1 MPPQFPI
8 GKVFEMKRGIALLS
22 AVCLLAGAPAG
33 GQESAVNET
42 GGRVSYTTYSGTEE
56 TAPESAPPYVVVTGD
71 PLIPALVE
79 KYYPGYIT
87 DVSASSPQP
96 VEDGFSFAS
105 GRISDTEILWYIG
118 KDDEAYYEN
127 LDVLLVDQSTGE
139 RMGLIDLFVV
149 DVDMADKYVS
159 ADADVAGA
167 LRSDLKITNTELSE
181 QFEYTRSITSD
192 ENGVQRGVM
201 IAATPGFFAYRRS
214 IAKDVLGTDDPEK
227 VQQAVADW
235 ESFDQTAGKMHG
247 RGWKMLAGAGDA
259 FECVEQNKEVGWYD
273 EQGDLHIAKSLQDW
287 IANTKEY
294 SEKGYNAG
302 TYMWTDAWHA
312 ETGKNGKTFGFFI
325 SADEIAPFISGALD
339 KSLSDGGEAAEG
351 NGSFGDWAV
360 CTGPGHWYRGG
371 SVVCAAAGS
380 SYTKLSANLIRFLAC
395 DEGTMMTMAGK
406 ENLCVNNRTVLR
418 KLSDAKDQGEGF
430 LISVFQRGACG
441 SGVAGRFLEEA
452 EKAGTV
458 REQREAE
465 GAGAVRKQR
474 EAEGAGAV
482 REEREVD
489 PRPAQ
494 EAESGSRIVSA
505 AQPVFSRKDPIHPV
519 LLSAEST
526 LPLTEEETEEST
538 DVQRSFVGDA
548 GSVED
553 PNAPR
558 EEEAA
563 DAVGADTWR
572 AFFGGQD
579 IYSVFADAGEGIQI
593 TNVVQSEAV
602 FGILFETAY
611 LEYFAGEV
619 SEQEAMT
626 TYYQNAKMFLS

>member
-8 GKVFEMKRGIALLS
+8 GKVFEMKREIALLS
-22 AVCLLAGAPAG
+22 AVCLLAGTPAR

-42 GGRVSYTTYSGTEE
+42 GGRASYTTYSGAE
-56 TAPESAPPYVVVTGD
+56 TAAPESTPPYIVVTGD
-71 PLIPALVE
+71 PLVPELVE
-79 KYYPGYIT
+79 KYYPGYIPE
-87 DVSASSPQP
+87 VSASSPAP

-127 LDVLLVDQSTGE
+127 LDVALVDQSTGE
-139 RMGLIDLFVV
+139 RMGLVDLFVV
-149 DVDMADKYVS
+149 DADMADKYVS
-159 ADADVAGA
+159 ADADVAGT
-167 LRSDLKITNTELSE
+167 LRRDLKISNTELSE
-181 QFEYTRSITSD
+181 QFEYTRTITSD

-235 ESFDQTAGKMHG
+235 ESFDKTAEKMYG

-259 FECVEQNKEVGWYD
+259 FECVEQNKEIGWYD

-287 IANTKEY
+287 IALTKRY

-302 TYMWTDAWHA
+302 TDMWTEAWHA

-339 KSLSDGGEAAEG
+339 KSFSDGGEAAEG

-380 SYTKLSANLIRFLAC
+380 PYTELSANLIRFLAC
-395 DEGTMMTMAGK
+395 DEGTMMEMAGK
-406 ENLCVNNRTVLR
+406 ENLCVNNKAVLR
-418 KLSDAKDQGEGF
+418 KLSDAKDQGDGF
-430 LISVFQRGACG
+430 LTSIFQRGASG
-441 SGVAGRFLEEA
+441 SGVAGRFLKEA
-452 EKAGTV
+452 EKAGSV
-458 REQREAE
+458 QAEREA
-465 GAGAVRKQR
+465 GSSPVH
-474 EAEGAGAV
+474 AE
-482 REEREVD
+482 
-489 PRPAQ
+489 
-494 EAESGSRIVSA
+494 ESGSQTVA
-505 AQPVFSRKDPIHPV
+505 AVQPVFSGKSPV
-519 LLSAEST
+519 YPVFVSSGGAVS
-526 LPLTEEETEEST
+526 LTEEGTEENGNE
-538 DVQRSFVGDA
+538 DQPAGGADAAAGDA
-548 GSVED
+548 ERVAD
-553 PNAPR
+553 PNAPQ
-558 EEEAA
+558 AD
-563 DAVGADTWR
+563 DAVNEVYADSWR

-579 IYSVFADAGEGIQI
+579 IYSVFADAGDGVQI
-593 TNVVQSEAV
+593 TNVVESEAV

-611 LEYFAGEV
+611 LEYFAGKV